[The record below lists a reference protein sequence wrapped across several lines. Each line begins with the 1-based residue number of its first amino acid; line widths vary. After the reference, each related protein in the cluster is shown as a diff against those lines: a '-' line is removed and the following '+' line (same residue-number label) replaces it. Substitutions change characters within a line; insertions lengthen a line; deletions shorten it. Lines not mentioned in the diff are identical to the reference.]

1 MYPIDGPWTWREE
14 EELLKL
20 HGLKPVPRLD
30 GAYMFVDADGGVG
43 IVVRGEALEKI
54 RRFRRTLYGRAEA

>member
-20 HGLKPVPRLD
+20 HGLEPVPRLD
-30 GAYMFVDADGGVG
+30 GAYMFDGGDGGVE
-43 IVVRGEALEKI
+43 IVVRGEALERI
-54 RRFRRTLYGRAEA
+54 RRLRRTLYGRAEA

>member
-1 MYPIDGPWTWREE
+1 MHPIDGPWTWGEE

-30 GAYMFVDADGGVG
+30 GAYMFEDAEGGVG